1 MTDSSYGLT
10 THLTPPTGCE
20 DEMTDTFNV
29 TASYDKPS
37 YNQGDTIT
45 ATISGGDVLTQTVQG
60 QIGPVALPLVAS
72 DGAQDTLNL
81 PQTTVT
87 VTTATSESVV
97 IDTTRPIVDTSPTP
111 RTWTVSANKLS
122 ITATA

>member
-1 MTDSSYGLT
+1 
-10 THLTPPTGCE
+10 
-20 DEMTDTFNV
+20 MTDTFNV
-29 TASYDKPS
+29 TAAYDQQSYTAG
-37 YNQGDTIT
+37 QTIT
-45 ATISGGDVLTQTVQG
+45 VTISGNDVETQTLTG
-60 QIGPVALPLVAS
+60 QIGPLAIPVVAA
-72 DGAQDTLNL
+72 DGATATVSL

-87 VTTATSESVV
+87 VTTATPESVV

>member
-1 MTDSSYGLT
+1 V
-10 THLTPPTGCE
+10 
-20 DEMTDTFNV
+20 TDTFNV
-29 TASYDKPS
+29 TAAYDKPS

-45 ATISGGDVLTQTVQG
+45 ATISGGDVLTQTLTG
-60 QIGPVALPLVAS
+60 QIGPLAIPVVNPT
-72 DGAQDTLNL
+72 DGATATVSL

-87 VTTATSESVV
+87 VTTATPESVV